1 MPGRSRSGALF
12 ILAETHNAVITGCC
26 DYRMLRLR
34 DAAITSRLRYRG
46 RTAWQERT
54 MHTGGPGIEK
64 EDDRDGRSTGVE
76 EFEVHD

>member
-12 ILAETHNAVITGCC
+12 ILAETLGCC
-26 DYRMLRLR
+26 DYWMLRLR